1 MHRSIT
7 ISLNMQ
13 LLTNQSTLLSTLQ
26 SECYLYI
33 GVTGV
38 CGTTGQYT
46 GSIKYGLSTTVT
58 PSRGIISQPQLNQN
72 MPVANGVNSY
82 RFCAS
87 VLPHDLTLQLKS
99 YVSACNCPDQY
110 ALYDVLVSKYNPNAG
125 INDLVWRIRGG
136 DATGIL
142 QLPQVG
148 WEVSGWPEL

>member
-1 MHRSIT
+1 M
-7 ISLNMQ
+7 
-13 LLTNQSTLLSTLQ
+13 
-26 SECYLYI
+26 

-38 CGTTGQYT
+38 CGATGQYT
-46 GSIKYGLSTTVT
+46 GSIKYVLSTTVT

-72 MPVANGVNSY
+72 APANGVNRY

-99 YVSACNCPDQY
+99 YVSACTCPDQY
-110 ALYDVLVSKYNPNAG
+110 ALYDVLVSKYNPHAG

-142 QLPQVG
+142 QLPQVSQSVNQSVG
-148 WEVSGWPEL
+148 WLLVGKSSNK